1 MSDSIPTDDR
11 PLTEAERLESAF
23 ATLADIFREEADLPK
38 TSERLAMLTHL
49 LTTLGGLLAILQ
61 PIAQTPEASR

>member
-1 MSDSIPTDDR
+1 MPDSHPADYR

-38 TSERLAMLTHL
+38 TSERLAMLAHL
-49 LTTLGGLLAILQ
+49 LTALGGLLAILQ
-61 PIAQTPEASR
+61 PVAQTAEASR